1 MKRSFFASLALL
13 VFVFGAA
20 GCASVR
26 SPFAGPPKKNTVAL
40 SISVNGIDQPNPA
53 QWAALVAS
61 LEPELKAKGWV
72 LVHDLSTASQI
83 LRVNFIPDFT
93 SPDTSG
99 RIVVIGLMTNPRTA
113 IASNTAF
120 SSVYSSGFSTY
131 SRNSFYDPFESNY
144 YRNNFLNET
153 SFTPPPVIV
162 TPPSNI
168 PHCPPDVDRPNHPP
182 RGGGGGGGGYAR
194 GDNSGSRWSEP
205 SYREPTY
212 SQPSYS
218 SPEPSYTPPPAPA
231 PEPAS
236 SMNYTPSSDSA
247 PATHPT
253 SG

>member
-1 MKRSFFASLALL
+1 MKRSFFVSLALL

-20 GCASVR
+20 GCASVQT
-26 SPFAGPPKKNTVAL
+26 PLAGPRKNTVAL
-40 SISVNGIDQPNPA
+40 SISVNGTDQPNPA

-72 LVHDLSTASQI
+72 LVHDLSTAAQI
-83 LRVNFIPDFT
+83 LRVNFIPDFMA
-93 SPDTSG
+93 PDASG

-113 IASNTAF
+113 IAANTAF
-120 SSVYSSGFSTY
+120 RSVYSSGFSTY

-144 YRNNFLNET
+144 YRNNNFISET
-153 SFTPPPVIV
+153 SFTPPPMIV

-168 PHCPPDVDRPNHPP
+168 PHCPPDVDRPSRPH
-182 RGGGGGGGGYAR
+182 RGGGDGNYAR
-194 GDNSGSRWSEP
+194 RDNPDSGWN

-218 SPEPSYTPPPAPA
+218 SPEPSYNPPPAPA
-231 PEPAS
+231 PEPVS
-236 SMNYTPSSDSA
+236 SGLNYTPSADSS